1 MRSGRRTLLALVAA
15 VVALGAVASCSTD
28 PVGDENRTV
37 TAGPVI
43 YPLSLRYHGIDVVAD
58 VPYGSDA
65 LQRLD
70 VCLPADSAPDTTRTP
85 TPTPGGTASAT
96 PDDVG
101 ADAAGVDA
109 AGDGS
114 ASGAGT
120 SGTAAAGVAAAG
132 AGAAD
137 DGTGAGAGAG
147 DAAVAE
153 AASGTRPA
161 VLMIHGGSWSH
172 GDKATAAYRSVCKYL
187 ASEGFVTFNVDY
199 RLAPTDPFPAGL
211 DDVRR
216 ALDWVFRPT
225 TLSTYDVDSKRV
237 GVFGGSAGGNLA
249 AMLAVTDHDST
260 AYAEGDRIRAV
271 VDLSGP
277 TNLTTRSTEA
287 DGVSAA
293 FQRKQLLY
301 LGCRTYS
308 DCPAAT
314 RASPEYHVT
323 SDTAPFFIGHSTDE
337 FIPMW
342 ESQEFAATLRSHDV
356 PVTFVA
362 VEGTAHSIAQ
372 LDEAMS
378 RRVVTFLRTQLG

>member
-1 MRSGRRTLLALVAA
+1 M
-15 VVALGAVASCSTD
+15 
-28 PVGDENRTV
+28 GDENRTV
-37 TAGPVI
+37 TADPVI

-70 VCLPADSAPDTTRTP
+70 VCLPADSAPDTTTTP
-85 TPTPGGTASAT
+85 TA
-96 PDDVG
+96 
-101 ADAAGVDA
+101 
-109 AGDGS
+109 
-114 ASGAGT
+114 
-120 SGTAAAGVAAAG
+120 TAAASPSASAAPDAGALEEAAG
-132 AGAAD
+132 
-137 DGTGAGAGAG
+137 
-147 DAAVAE
+147 
-153 AASGTRPA
+153 GTRPA

-172 GDKATAAYRSVCKYL
+172 GDKATAAYRAVCKYL

-277 TNLTTRSTEA
+277 TNLTTRSTDA
-287 DGVSAA
+287 DGVSAS

-301 LGCRTYS
+301 LGCRTYAE
-308 DCPAAT
+308 CPAAT

-342 ESQEFAATLRSHDV
+342 ESQEFAATLRKHDV
-356 PVTFVA
+356 PVTLVA

-372 LDEAMS
+372 LDQAMS
-378 RRVVTFLRTQLG
+378 KRVATFLRRHLG

>member
-15 VVALGAVASCSTD
+15 VVALGAVASCSGD

-58 VPYGSDA
+58 VPYGSDS

-70 VCLPADSAPDTTRTP
+70 VCLPADSAPESTATP
-85 TPTPGGTASAT
+85 TPTASGTAA
-96 PDDVG
+96 
-101 ADAAGVDA
+101 ADATQATGAASAAASPA
-109 AGDGS
+109 AGG
-114 ASGAGT
+114 GAAGAAA
-120 SGTAAAGVAAAG
+120 GAAAAGVAAAAD
-132 AGAAD
+132 AG
-137 DGTGAGAGAG
+137 
-147 DAAVAE
+147 
-153 AASGTRPA
+153 SIGTRPA

-187 ASEGFVTFNVDY
+187 ASQGFVTFNVDY

-225 TLSTYDVDSKRV
+225 TLSTYDVDSGRV

-277 TNLTTRSTEA
+277 TNLTSRSTEA
-287 DGVSAA
+287 DGVAA
-293 FQRKQLLY
+293 SFQRKQLLY
-301 LGCRTYS
+301 LGCRTYTN
-308 DCPAAT
+308 CPAST

-323 SDTAPFFIGHSTDE
+323 SETAPFFIGHSTDE

-342 ESQEFAATLRSHDV
+342 ESQEFAATLRKHDV

-378 RRVVTFLRTQLG
+378 KRVVTFLRRHLD

>member
-15 VVALGAVASCSTD
+15 VVALGAVASCSGD

-58 VPYGSDA
+58 VPYGSDP

-70 VCLPADSAPDTTRTP
+70 VCLPADSAPETTATP
-85 TPTPGGTASAT
+85 TPT
-96 PDDVG
+96 
-101 ADAAGVDA
+101 AA
-109 AGDGS
+109 
-114 ASGAGT
+114 
-120 SGTAAAGVAAAG
+120 GTAAATAAASAAVSASASAV
-132 AGAAD
+132 AGAA
-137 DGTGAGAGAG
+137 AAG
-147 DAAVAE
+147 DAAG
-153 AASGTRPA
+153 AAAAVGAAAAAGGAGATGTRPA

-225 TLSTYDVDSKRV
+225 TLSTYDVDSGRV

-277 TNLTTRSTEA
+277 TNLTSRSTEA
-287 DGVSAA
+287 DGVAA
-293 FQRKQLLY
+293 SFQRKQLLY
-301 LGCRTYS
+301 LGCRTYTN
-308 DCPAAT
+308 CPAST

-342 ESQEFAATLRSHDV
+342 ESQEFAATLRKHDV

-378 RRVVTFLRTQLG
+378 KRVVTFLRRHLD

>member
-43 YPLSLRYHGIDVVAD
+43 YPLSLRYHGIDDVAD

-101 ADAAGVDA
+101 ADAAG
-109 AGDGS
+109 GGS
-114 ASGAGT
+114 ASGA
-120 SGTAAAGVAAAG
+120 GTAAAGVAAAG
-132 AGAAD
+132 AGAGAAE
-137 DGTGAGAGAG
+137 DGSGAG

-314 RASPEYHVT
+314 RASPEYQVT

-337 FIPMW
+337 FIPLW
-342 ESQEFAATLRSHDV
+342 ESQEFAATLRRHDV

-362 VEGTAHSIAQ
+362 VEGSAHSIAQ

-378 RRVVTFLRTQLG
+378 KRVANFLREHLD

>member
-1 MRSGRRTLLALVAA
+1 MLRSAAAVLILALPSSARVTWAAAGAASVDVMKSGRRSVLALVAA
-15 VVALGAVASCSTD
+15 VVALGAMASCSTD
-28 PVGDENRTV
+28 PVGDENATV
-37 TAGPVI
+37 TADSII

-58 VPYGSDA
+58 VPYGTDP

-70 VCLPADSAPDTTRTP
+70 VCLPADSDPATTATP
-85 TPTPGGTASAT
+85 TATPSASAT
-96 PDDVG
+96 ADPDARAVG
-101 ADAAGVDA
+101 AA
-109 AGDGS
+109 
-114 ASGAGT
+114 
-120 SGTAAAGVAAAG
+120 
-132 AGAAD
+132 
-137 DGTGAGAGAG
+137 TG
-147 DAAVAE
+147 
-153 AASGTRPA
+153 RPA

-216 ALDWVFRPT
+216 ALDYVFRPA
-225 TLSTYDVDSKRV
+225 TLETYDVDSQRV

-249 AMLAVTDHDST
+249 AMLAVTDHDSA
-260 AYAEGDRIRAV
+260 AYADGDRIRAV

-277 TNLTTRSTEA
+277 TNLTTRSTEP

-301 LGCRTYS
+301 LGCRSYAR
-308 DCPAAT
+308 CPAAT
-314 RASPEYHVT
+314 RASPEFHVT

>member
-1 MRSGRRTLLALVAA
+1 
-15 VVALGAVASCSTD
+15 
-28 PVGDENRTV
+28 
-37 TAGPVI
+37 
-43 YPLSLRYHGIDVVAD
+43 
-58 VPYGSDA
+58 
-65 LQRLD
+65 
-70 VCLPADSAPDTTRTP
+70 
-85 TPTPGGTASAT
+85 
-96 PDDVG
+96 
-101 ADAAGVDA
+101 
-109 AGDGS
+109 
-114 ASGAGT
+114 
-120 SGTAAAGVAAAG
+120 
-132 AGAAD
+132 
-137 DGTGAGAGAG
+137 
-147 DAAVAE
+147 
-153 AASGTRPA
+153 
-161 VLMIHGGSWSH
+161 MIHGGSWSH

-216 ALDWVFRPT
+216 ALDYVFRPA
-225 TLSTYDVDSKRV
+225 TLETYDVDSQRV

-249 AMLAVTDHDST
+249 AMLAVTDHESA

-277 TNLTTRSTEA
+277 TNLTSRSTRA
-287 DGVSAA
+287 DGVSAS

-301 LGCRTYS
+301 LGCRTYAK
-308 DCPAAT
+308 CPAAT

-337 FIPMW
+337 FIPLW

-356 PVTFVA
+356 PVTFVQ

-378 RRVVTFLRTQLG
+378 RRVATFLRTQLG

>member
-15 VVALGAVASCSTD
+15 VVALGAVASCSSD

-37 TAGPVI
+37 TADPVI

-70 VCLPADSAPDTTRTP
+70 VCLPADSAPDTTTTP
-85 TPTPGGTASAT
+85 TA
-96 PDDVG
+96 
-101 ADAAGVDA
+101 
-109 AGDGS
+109 
-114 ASGAGT
+114 
-120 SGTAAAGVAAAG
+120 TAAASPSASAAPDAG
-132 AGAAD
+132 AL
-137 DGTGAGAGAG
+137 
-147 DAAVAE
+147 AE
-153 AASGTRPA
+153 AAGGTRPA

-172 GDKATAAYRSVCKYL
+172 GDKATAAYRAVCKYL

-277 TNLTTRSTEA
+277 TNLTTRSTDA
-287 DGVSAA
+287 DGVSAS

-301 LGCRTYS
+301 LGCRTYAE
-308 DCPAAT
+308 CPAAT

-342 ESQEFAATLRSHDV
+342 ESQEFAATLRKHDV

-378 RRVVTFLRTQLG
+378 KRVATFLRRHLG

>member
-1 MRSGRRTLLALVAA
+1 MRSGRRSLLALVAA
-15 VVALGAVASCSTD
+15 VLAIGAVASCSAD

-37 TAGPVI
+37 TADPVI

-58 VPYGSDA
+58 VPYGSDD

-70 VCLPADSAPDTTRTP
+70 VCLPADSAPDTTATP
-85 TPTPGGTASAT
+85 TPTPAPSASVPSASA
-96 PDDVG
+96 PS
-101 ADAAGVDA
+101 
-109 AGDGS
+109 GS
-114 ASGAGT
+114 GSG
-120 SGTAAAGVAAAG
+120 
-132 AGAAD
+132 
-137 DGTGAGAGAG
+137 
-147 DAAVAE
+147 
-153 AASGTRPA
+153 RPA

-216 ALDWVFRPT
+216 ALDWVFRST
-225 TLSTYDVDSKRV
+225 TLSTYDVDSGRV

-249 AMLAVTDHDST
+249 AMLAVTDHDS
-260 AYAEGDRIRAV
+260 AASARGDRIRAV

-277 TNLTTRSTEA
+277 TDLTSRSTEA
-287 DGVSAA
+287 DGVSAS

-301 LGCRTYS
+301 LGCRSYT
-308 DCPAAT
+308 DCPAAR

-323 SDTAPFFIGHSTDE
+323 ADTAPFFIGHSTDE
-337 FIPMW
+337 FIPLW
-342 ESQEFAATLRSHDV
+342 ESQEFATTLREHDV

-378 RRVVTFLRTQLG
+378 RRVASFLRQHLG

>member
-15 VVALGAVASCSTD
+15 VVALGAVASCTAD
-28 PVGDENRTV
+28 PTGDENRTV
-37 TAGPVI
+37 TGDTVI

-70 VCLPADSAPDTTRTP
+70 VCLPADSRPDTT
-85 TPTPGGTASAT
+85 AT
-96 PDDVG
+96 P
-101 ADAAGVDA
+101 
-109 AGDGS
+109 
-114 ASGAGT
+114 
-120 SGTAAAGVAAAG
+120 TAAAPSGSPTAAAQSSAPAAAAG
-132 AGAAD
+132 S
-137 DGTGAGAGAG
+137 GAGAG
-147 DAAVAE
+147 DAGVGAVADGARSDDAGDAG
-153 AASGTRPA
+153 AATAVAAPVADGRPA

-216 ALDWVFRPT
+216 ALDFVFRPS

-260 AYAEGDRIRAV
+260 EYAAGNRIRAV

-277 TNLTTRSTEA
+277 TNLTARSTRS
-287 DGVSAA
+287 DGVSAS

-301 LGCRTYS
+301 LGCRTYAN
-308 DCPAAT
+308 CPAAT

-337 FIPMW
+337 FIPLW
-342 ESQEFAATLRSHDV
+342 ESQEFAATLREHDV

-362 VEGTAHSIAQ
+362 VEGSAHSIAQ

-378 RRVVTFLRTQLG
+378 KRVATFLRRQLG

>member
-28 PVGDENRTV
+28 PVGDDNRTV

-58 VPYGSDA
+58 VPYGSDP

-70 VCLPADSAPDTTRTP
+70 VCLPADSAPDTTTTP
-85 TPTPGGTASAT
+85 TPAASASASAD
-96 PDDVG
+96 PD
-101 ADAAGVDA
+101 ADAVGLRAGDAVAVDA
-109 AGDGS
+109 QARD
-114 ASGAGT
+114 T
-120 SGTAAAGVAAAG
+120 
-132 AGAAD
+132 
-137 DGTGAGAGAG
+137 GAG
-147 DAAVAE
+147 DAAAGGTVAGDAVAGVAE
-153 AASGTRPA
+153 QAAGGTRPA

-172 GDKATAAYRSVCKYL
+172 GDKATAAYRSVCEYL

-216 ALDWVFRPT
+216 ALDWVFRPS
-225 TLSTYDVDSKRV
+225 TLSTYDVDRKRV

-260 AYAEGDRIRAV
+260 AYAQGDRIRAV

-277 TNLTTRSTEA
+277 TNLTSRSTEA
-287 DGVSAA
+287 DGVSAS

-301 LGCRTYS
+301 LGCRTYT

-337 FIPMW
+337 FIPLW
-342 ESQEFAATLRSHDV
+342 ESQEFAATLRRHDV

-362 VEGTAHSIAQ
+362 VEGSAHSIAQ

-378 RRVVTFLRTQLG
+378 KRVVAFLHARLG

>member
-1 MRSGRRTLLALVAA
+1 MLALVAA
-15 VVALGAVASCSTD
+15 VVALGAVASCSSD

-37 TAGPVI
+37 TADPVI

-58 VPYGSDA
+58 VPYGAES

-70 VCLPADSAPDTTRTP
+70 VCLPADSAPDTTATP
-85 TPTPGGTASAT
+85 TVSPSANASA
-96 PDDVG
+96 
-101 ADAAGVDA
+101 AASPA
-109 AGDGS
+109 AS
-114 ASGAGT
+114 AAAAPIASG
-120 SGTAAAGVAAAG
+120 
-132 AGAAD
+132 
-137 DGTGAGAGAG
+137 
-147 DAAVAE
+147 
-153 AASGTRPA
+153 RPA

-216 ALDWVFRPT
+216 ALDFVFRPT

-277 TNLTTRSTEA
+277 TNLTSRSTRA
-287 DGVSAA
+287 DGVSAS

-301 LGCRTYS
+301 LGCRTYAN
-308 DCPAAT
+308 CPAAT

-337 FIPMW
+337 FIPLW
-342 ESQEFAATLRSHDV
+342 ESQEFAATLRKHDV

-362 VEGTAHSIAQ
+362 VEGSAHSIAQ

-378 RRVVTFLRTQLG
+378 KRVATFLRGHLG

>member
-15 VVALGAVASCSTD
+15 VVALGVVASCSSD

-37 TAGPVI
+37 TGDPVI

-58 VPYGSDA
+58 VPYGSDP

-70 VCLPADSAPDTTRTP
+70 VCLPADSAPDTSATPSAASTPAAGATGTP
-85 TPTPGGTASAT
+85 TPTAT
-96 PDDVG
+96 
-101 ADAAGVDA
+101 DAAGSA
-109 AGDGS
+109 AG
-114 ASGAGT
+114 T
-120 SGTAAAGVAAAG
+120 GTAERAG
-132 AGAAD
+132 AVRPAIGA
-137 DGTGAGAGAG
+137 
-147 DAAVAE
+147 
-153 AASGTRPA
+153 RPA

-172 GDKATAAYRSVCKYL
+172 GDKATAAYRSVCQYL
-187 ASEGFVTFNVDY
+187 ASQGFVTFNVDY

-225 TLSTYDVDSKRV
+225 TLATYDVDRTRV

-277 TNLTTRSTEA
+277 TNLTTRSTRS

-301 LGCRTYS
+301 LGCRTYQ

-323 SDTAPFFIGHSTDE
+323 ADTAPFFIGHSTDE
-337 FIPMW
+337 FIPLW
-342 ESQEFAATLRSHDV
+342 ESQEFAATLRQHDV

-378 RRVVTFLRTQLG
+378 RRVVTFLQRRLG

>member
-1 MRSGRRTLLALVAA
+1 MMSGRRTVLALVAA
-15 VVALGAVASCSTD
+15 VVALGAVASCSSD
-28 PVGDENRTV
+28 PVGDENATV
-37 TAGPVI
+37 TADSVI
-43 YPLSLRYHGIDVVAD
+43 YPLSLQYHGIDVVAD
-58 VPYGSDA
+58 VPYGKDP

-70 VCLPADSAPDTTRTP
+70 VCLPADSAPETTATP
-85 TPTPGGTASAT
+85 TAT
-96 PDDVG
+96 PSASPTADP
-101 ADAAGVDA
+101 ADAA
-109 AGDGS
+109 
-114 ASGAGT
+114 AS
-120 SGTAAAGVAAAG
+120 
-132 AGAAD
+132 
-137 DGTGAGAGAG
+137 TG
-147 DAAVAE
+147 
-153 AASGTRPA
+153 RPA

-216 ALDWVFRPT
+216 ALDYVFRPT
-225 TLSTYDVDSKRV
+225 TLSTYDVDSQRV

-249 AMLAVTDHDST
+249 AMLAVTDHESD
-260 AYAEGDRIRAV
+260 AYAAGDRIRAV

-277 TNLTTRSTEA
+277 TNLTTRSTRA
-287 DGVSAA
+287 DGVSAS

-301 LGCRTYS
+301 LGCRTYAK
-308 DCPAAT
+308 CPAAT

-337 FIPMW
+337 FIPLW

-356 PVTFVA
+356 PVTFVQ

-378 RRVVTFLRTQLG
+378 RRVATFLRAQLG

>member
-1 MRSGRRTLLALVAA
+1 MLILALPSSARVTWAVAGAASVDVMKSGRRSVLALVAA
-15 VVALGAVASCSTD
+15 VVALGAMASCSTD
-28 PVGDENRTV
+28 PVGDENATV
-37 TAGPVI
+37 TADSVI

-58 VPYGSDA
+58 VPYGTDP

-70 VCLPADSAPDTTRTP
+70 VCLPADSDPATTATP
-85 TPTPGGTASAT
+85 TATPSASAT
-96 PDDVG
+96 ADPD
-101 ADAAGVDA
+101 
-109 AGDGS
+109 
-114 ASGAGT
+114 
-120 SGTAAAGVAAAG
+120 
-132 AGAAD
+132 
-137 DGTGAGAGAG
+137 
-147 DAAVAE
+147 AE
-153 AASGTRPA
+153 AVEATTGRPA

-216 ALDWVFRPT
+216 ALDYVFRPA
-225 TLSTYDVDSKRV
+225 TLETYDVDSQRV

-249 AMLAVTDHDST
+249 AMLAVTDHDSA
-260 AYAEGDRIRAV
+260 AYADGDRVRAV

-277 TNLTTRSTEA
+277 TNLTTRSTEP

-301 LGCRTYS
+301 LGCRSYAR
-308 DCPAAT
+308 CPAAT
-314 RASPEYHVT
+314 RASPEFHVT
-323 SDTAPFFIGHSTDE
+323 SDTAPFFVGHSTDE